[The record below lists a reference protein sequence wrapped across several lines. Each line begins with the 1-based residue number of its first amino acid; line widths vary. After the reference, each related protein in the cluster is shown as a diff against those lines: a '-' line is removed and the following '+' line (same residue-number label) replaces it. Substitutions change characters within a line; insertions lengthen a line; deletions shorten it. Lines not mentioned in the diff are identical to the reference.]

1 MELESIE
8 EIAKGRCSYMK
19 KWQALLAATVCTT
32 VIAAPTAEASAEYY
46 VVQKGDTLSKIATK
60 YGITVA
66 QLKSWNSLNSNTIY
80 TQQKLIVKKS
90 ASTPAQSTT
99 KVEES
104 SSSTVKTYKIVK
116 GDTLAKIATKYGT
129 TVANLKTWNNLTS
142 NTIKVNQLL
151 IVSKSSSVPSV
162 STPIAAESSEI
173 PVNTVSKSEQAQT
186 SVDKMIANQLA
197 SEKVITT
204 APSTAAQKKYDQ
216 ILAEA
221 KKHIGVKY
229 VFGGVTPAGFDCS
242 GFIYYLYNKAGI
254 NISRKSALDYFLKDT
269 VTVKNPV
276 PGDIVFFKNTYIA
289 TISHVAIYL
298 GNDEILHANTGGVAI
313 TKLSYKYWADR
324 TVAIKRFKQLP

>member
-1 MELESIE
+1 MELIS
-8 EIAKGRCSYMK
+8 KGRCSYLK
-19 KWQALLAATVCTT
+19 KWQVLLAATVSTT
-32 VIAAPTAEASAEYY
+32 VVAVPIAEASAEYY
-46 VVQKGDTLSKIATK
+46 IVQKGDTLSKIAKK

-66 QLKSWNSLNSNTIY
+66 QLKSWNSLTANTIY
-80 TQQKLIVKKS
+80 TKQKLIVKKS
-90 ASTPAQSTT
+90 ASTPAQATT

-116 GDTLAKIATKYGT
+116 GDTLAKIAKKYGT
-129 TVANLKTWNNLTS
+129 TVAKLKTWNNLTS

-162 STPIAAESSEI
+162 SAPIVTGSSET
-173 PVNTVSKSEQAQT
+173 PVNTVPKSEQPQT
-186 SVDKMIANQLA
+186 SVDKMIANQLT

-204 APSTAAQKKYDQ
+204 APSTATQKKYNQ